1 MAQVHSH
8 PAPRK
13 HQRICTYSAESS
25 VGQNGRPRHHGNS
38 TAIPCPPNREVTPAP
53 TTARPANSDLAGACP
68 AEDDVPAPGV
78 GVRAYQAHSRRQ
90 AGAAQARPACA
101 VGLPGPKPLTSEV
114 TEVSPLDVRHL
125 VNINEG
131 RPHLSVFNVTHLGL
145 RKPAGCSISNV
156 TPSRTPRE
164 ERTPSPRSAGI
175 RRTAQ
180 HRPRT
185 IHG

>member
-25 VGQNGRPRHHGNS
+25 VGQNGRPRHHGKS
-38 TAIPCPPNREVTPAP
+38 TAISLPAQPRGDVPHQPQPAPRTRAISPGPAP
-53 TTARPANSDLAGACP
+53 T
-68 AEDDVPAPGV
+68 EDDAPAPGE
-78 GVRAYQAHSRRQ
+78 GVRADQAHSRRQ

-101 VGLPGPKPLTSEV
+101 AGLPGPKPLG
-114 TEVSPLDVRHL
+114 VRRL
-125 VNINEG
+125 VNIHEG

-145 RKPAGCSISNV
+145 RKPASCSISNV
-156 TPSRTPRE
+156 TPSHTPRE
-164 ERTPSPRSAGI
+164 ERTQSPRSAGI

-180 HRPRT
+180 RRPRT
-185 IHG
+185 IHD